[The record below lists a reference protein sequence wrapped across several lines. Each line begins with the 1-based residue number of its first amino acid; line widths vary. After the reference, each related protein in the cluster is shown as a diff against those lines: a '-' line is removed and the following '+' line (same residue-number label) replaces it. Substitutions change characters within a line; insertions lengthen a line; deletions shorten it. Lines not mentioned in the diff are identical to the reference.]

1 MAIKGSLKEA
11 SLPDVLQLLAMGKK
25 TGCLSVTHRNNFGS
39 IYFDKGRICYAA
51 IVNRR
56 DRLGDILL
64 KSGAITTAQLQQAI
78 EAQEHQRDKR
88 LGEILVGLGIISRD
102 DLHKQIRLQIEEAV
116 YFLFTWTQGT
126 FNFEADIP
134 PEEQDFLVMINPES
148 LLLEGA
154 RRVDEWSLIEKKI
167 PSFDIVFDLDVDLKR
182 LEETGAKLTPEQ
194 EVLLPLI
201 DGRRDVLQLIEDS
214 GLVEFQVGKALYG
227 LSTAGFLHRVGK
239 SRAQDV
245 IAPDAR
251 VEEHR
256 NLGVAFYKT
265 GMLDEAD
272 REFRR
277 VVDLRANDMHA
288 RFFLGLVHLRLARW
302 DDAVSDFEFVARQRG
317 GATAVLHNLAFA
329 FERKGE
335 PGRARDVLHDALK
348 NGGGREARIHTSLG
362 VLALRDGDL
371 AGAETSFLEAR
382 PLYGGR
388 APSPAWFHYAA
399 LSFALGGKVDQ
410 AIALLQ
416 EGVEAYPHAAV
427 LHNNLSVALERVGRY
442 KESLASAERGIGE
455 DAGIAQLHKNIGDA
469 HYRVGLFDEAYDA
482 YQRAVKFNDALGP
495 DMWLRLGNIRLKRKE
510 PEGAVECWERALQL
524 DPENRNARK
533 NIEAARALS

>member
-11 SLPDVLQLLAMGKK
+11 SLPDVLQLLSMGKK

-64 KSGAITTAQLQQAI
+64 KSGALTPAQLEEAI
-78 EAQEHQRDKR
+78 EAQGHQRDKR
-88 LGEILVGLGIISRD
+88 LGEILVGLGIISKE

-126 FNFEADIP
+126 FNFEADIR

-154 RRVDEWSLIEKKI
+154 RRVDEWSLIEKKV
-167 PSFDIVFDLDVDLKR
+167 PSFDIVFDVDTKR
-182 LEETGAKLTPEQ
+182 LEESNAKLTEEQ
-194 EVLLPLI
+194 QVLLPLI
-201 DGRRDVLQLIEDS
+201 DARRDVLALIEDS

-239 SRAQDV
+239 SRAPDV

-256 NLGVAFYKT
+256 NLGMAFYKT
-265 GMLDEAD
+265 GMLDEAE

-277 VVDLRANDMHA
+277 VVELRASDMQA

-302 DDAVSDFEFVARQRG
+302 DDAVSDFEHAAHQRG
-317 GATAVLHNLAFA
+317 AAPAVLHNLAFA

-335 PGRARDVLHDALK
+335 PQKA
-348 NGGGREARIHTSLG
+348 REALREAMKRGGEQDARVHTSLG

-371 AGAETSFLEAR
+371 SAAEASFLAAR
-382 PLYGGR
+382 PLYPGR
-388 APSPAWFHYAA
+388 APSPAWFHHSA
-399 LSFALGGKVDQ
+399 LCFALAGKVDK

-427 LHNNLSVALERVGRY
+427 LHNNLSVALERQGRY
-442 KESLASAERGIGE
+442 QESLASAERGVSE

-482 YQRAVKFNDALGP
+482 YQRAVKFNDTLGP
-495 DMWLRLGNIRLKRKE
+495 DVWIKLGNIRLKRTE
-510 PEGAVECWERALQL
+510 RDDAVKCWEHALLL
-524 DPENRNARK
+524 DPGNQTARK
-533 NIEAARALS
+533 NIEAAQAAS

>member
-64 KSGAITTAQLQQAI
+64 KSGAITPAQLQEAI
-78 EAQEHQRDKR
+78 ESQEKQRDKR

-102 DLHKQIRLQIEEAV
+102 VLYRQIRLQIEEAV

-126 FNFEADIP
+126 FNFEADIR
-134 PEEQDFLVMINPES
+134 PEEQDFLVLINPES

-167 PSFDIVFDLDVDLKR
+167 PSFDIVFDVDLRR
-182 LEETGAKLTPEQ
+182 LEESAAKLTQEQ

-201 DGRRDVLQLIEDS
+201 DGRRDVLAIIEDS

-239 SRAQDV
+239 SRAPDV

-256 NLGVAFYKT
+256 NLGMAFYKT
-265 GMLDEAD
+265 GMLDEAE

-277 VVDLRANDMHA
+277 VVDLRSTDMHA

-302 DDAVSDFEFVARQRG
+302 DDAVSDFEHATHQRG
-317 GATAVLHNLAFA
+317 AAPAVLHNLAFA

-335 PGRARDVLHDALK
+335 PAKARETLLEAVKRGGDRDA
-348 NGGGREARIHTSLG
+348 RVHTSLG

-371 AGAETSFLEAR
+371 PAAEASFLDAR
-382 PLYGGR
+382 PLFGDR
-388 APSPAWFHYAA
+388 PPSAAWFHYAA
-399 LSFALGGKVDQ
+399 LCFALAGKADE

-427 LHNNLSVALERVGRY
+427 LHNNLSVAFERVGRHQ
-442 KESLASAERGIGE
+442 EALAAAERGVSE

-469 HYRVGLFDEAYDA
+469 HYRVALFDEAYEA
-482 YQRAVKFNDALGP
+482 YQRAVKFNDTLGP
-495 DMWLRLGNIRLKRKE
+495 DVWLKLGNIRLKRNERDDAIK
-510 PEGAVECWERALQL
+510 CWEHALQL
-524 DPENRNARK
+524 DPANQTARK
-533 NIEAARALS
+533 NIEAARAAT

>member
-64 KSGAITTAQLQQAI
+64 KSGAITPAQLEEAIQA
-78 EAQEHQRDKR
+78 QSKQRDKR
-88 LGEILVGLGIISRD
+88 LGEILVGLGTISRD
-102 DLHKQIRLQIEEAV
+102 DLHSQIRLQIEEAV

-126 FNFEADIP
+126 FNFEADIR
-134 PEEQDFLVMINPES
+134 PEEQDFLVSINPES

-167 PSFDIVFDLDVDLKR
+167 PSFDIVFDIDLKR
-182 LEETGAKLTPEQ
+182 LEESGAKLTQEQ
-194 EVLLPLI
+194 TVLLPLI
-201 DGRRDVLQLIEDS
+201 DGRRDVFTIIEDS

-239 SRAQDV
+239 SRAPDV

-256 NLGVAFYKT
+256 NLGIAFYKT
-265 GMLDEAD
+265 GMLDEAE

-277 VVDLRANDMHA
+277 VVDLRATDMHA
-288 RFFLGLVHLRLARW
+288 RFFLGLVHLRLSRW
-302 DDAVSDFEFVARQRG
+302 DDAIADFEHAAQQRG
-317 GATAVLHNLAFA
+317 ASTAVLHNLAFA

-335 PGRARDVLHDALK
+335 PAKAREALREAVKRGGEHDA
-348 NGGGREARIHTSLG
+348 RVHTSLG
-362 VLALRDGDL
+362 VLALREGDL
-371 AGAETSFLEAR
+371 ATAEASFLAAR
-382 PLYGGR
+382 PLFGGR
-388 APSPAWFHYAA
+388 GPSPAWFHYAA
-399 LSFALGGKVDQ
+399 LCGALSGQAEQ
-410 AIALLQ
+410 AISLLK
-416 EGVEAYPHAAV
+416 EGIEAFPHAAV
-427 LHNNLSVALERVGRY
+427 LHNNLAVALERVGRH
-442 KESLASAERGIGE
+442 EEALAAAERGAGE

-469 HYRVGLFDEAYDA
+469 HYRAGGFDEAYDA
-482 YQRAVKFNDALGP
+482 YQRAVKFNEELGP
-495 DMWLRLGNIRLKRKE
+495 DVWLKLGNIRLKRNERDDAIK
-510 PEGAVECWERALQL
+510 CWEHALKL
-524 DPENRNARK
+524 SPANSTARK
-533 NIEAARALS
+533 NIEAARAAS